1 MFRLQIH
8 QLLYVYGGVTLVV
21 ILFAA
26 CMHNFRRSAR
36 EKAARRELLKC
47 RLCAFEFSDQS
58 GAVLPRCPNC
68 QALTERRRL
77 SHL

>member
-8 QLLYVYGGVTLVV
+8 ELLFVYCGFTLAV

-26 CMHNFRRSAR
+26 CMHNFRRSSR
-36 EKAARRELLKC
+36 ERTARRALLKC
-47 RLCAFEFSDQS
+47 RLCAFEFSDHS

-68 QALTERRRL
+68 QALTERRTL
-77 SHL
+77 SQL

>member
-8 QLLYVYGGVTLVV
+8 ELLYVYAGLTLTV

-26 CMHNFRRSAR
+26 CVHNFRRTGR
-36 EKAARRELLKC
+36 EKAARQTLLKC
-47 RLCAFEFSDQS
+47 RLCAFEFTDTT

-68 QALTERRRL
+68 QALTERKRL
-77 SHL
+77 SQL